1 MILKKL
7 LAEPLLH
14 FFLLGALLFVIY
26 GWLNTEEA
34 GAQEEIIIT
43 TSMLDQM
50 EETFQRAWQRP
61 PTAQELDGLIEGR
74 VREEILYRQGVAVGF
89 DQDDPVIRRRV
100 AQKMTFVAD
109 GLVPE
114 TPTDEQLKTWLEK
127 NPEQYGLPPRF
138 TFAQVYINP
147 EKHVADLDEV
157 LADTFAALRG
167 PAVTRDDAVDDR
179 RPVGDSIMLPGEVA
193 LAAPREIERIFGLEF
208 AAAIAQLEVGS
219 WQGPVVSG
227 YGLHFVRLQDMVPG
241 RAATLDDVR
250 DEVQRDFLDDQAAQ
264 ISESFYEAIR
274 ERYTVRVAQRD
285 SGN

>member
-1 MILKKL
+1 MTLKKL

-14 FFLLGALLFVIY
+14 FFLIGALLFVLY
-26 GWLNTEEA
+26 GWLNAQEA
-34 GAQEEIIIT
+34 GGQEEIVIT

-50 EETFQRAWQRP
+50 EETFQRTWQRP
-61 PTAQELDGLIEGR
+61 PTAEELDGLIDGW

-109 GLVPE
+109 GLAPE
-114 TPTDEQLKTWLEK
+114 TPTDEQLGAWLE
-127 NPEQYGLPPRF
+127 NNAEQYDLPPRF
-138 TFAQVYINP
+138 TFEQVYINP
-147 EKHVADLDEV
+147 EKHLADLDKV

-167 PAVTRDDAVDDR
+167 RAKDDTELL
-179 RPVGDSIMLPGEVA
+179 GDSIMLPGEVA
-193 LAAPREIERIFGLEF
+193 SAAPRDIERVFGLEF
-208 AAAIAQLEVGS
+208 AAAIAELEVGS

-227 YGLHFVRLQDMVPG
+227 YGLHFVRLQDVIPG
-241 RAATLDDVR
+241 REARLDDVR

-264 ISESFYEAIR
+264 ISDSFYAAMR

-285 SGN
+285 SDS